1 VPYKR
6 VQDVAKIRRLMDAVL
21 MIEADIE
28 LPVLLRHILEEACS
42 LVDARYGALGVLN
55 EERSALDQFLTVGIT
70 EEEER
75 AIGARPTGRGVL
87 GLLITDPEPLRLDDL
102 GSHPQSYGFPAGHP
116 PMKSFLGVPIR
127 VRSSAEIYGN
137 LYLTEKQGASAFNDQ
152 DEALV
157 EALALAAGIAIEN
170 TRLHDQVRLLSVLDD
185 RERIGRDLHDRVV
198 QRLFAV
204 GLGLQ
209 AAQRLSE
216 PDLVRE
222 RLGRSIDDVDATI
235 AEIRTTIFELG
246 ASALPGGLRQGV
258 LAVANELAPSLGARP
273 EVSFSGAVDNT
284 VPQNVADH
292 VLAVVRESLTNAAK
306 HSHGRRFVVALS
318 VGDELELVVIDD
330 GVGLDPSVSPVG
342 HGLGL
347 ANLRSRAEKLQGT
360 MSVEPAEGGGTKVT
374 WCVPL

>member
-1 VPYKR
+1 
-6 VQDVAKIRRLMDAVL
+6 

-28 LPVLLRHILEEACS
+28 LPVLLRHILEEACT

-55 EERSALDQFLTVGIT
+55 QERSALDQFLTVGLSDA
-70 EEEER
+70 EER
-75 AIGARPTGRGVL
+75 AIAARPTGRGVL

-102 GSHPQSYGFPAGHP
+102 GSHTESYGFPTGHP

-137 LYLTEKQGASAFNDQ
+137 LYLTEKQGASAFSDE

-306 HSHGRRFVVALS
+306 HAHGRRFIVRLG

-330 GVGLDPSVSPVG
+330 GVGMDSSMSPVG

-360 MSVEPAEGGGTKVT
+360 LSVEPADGGGTKVT

>member
-1 VPYKR
+1 
-6 VQDVAKIRRLMDAVL
+6 
-21 MIEADIE
+21 
-28 LPVLLRHILEEACS
+28 
-42 LVDARYGALGVLN
+42 
-55 EERSALDQFLTVGIT
+55 
-70 EEEER
+70 
-75 AIGARPTGRGVL
+75 
-87 GLLITDPEPLRLDDL
+87 
-102 GSHPQSYGFPAGHP
+102 
-116 PMKSFLGVPIR
+116 
-127 VRSSAEIYGN
+127 
-137 LYLTEKQGASAFNDQ
+137 
-152 DEALV
+152 
-157 EALALAAGIAIEN
+157 
-170 TRLHDQVRLLSVLDD
+170 
-185 RERIGRDLHDRVV
+185 
-198 QRLFAV
+198 
-204 GLGLQ
+204 
-209 AAQRLSE
+209 LSE